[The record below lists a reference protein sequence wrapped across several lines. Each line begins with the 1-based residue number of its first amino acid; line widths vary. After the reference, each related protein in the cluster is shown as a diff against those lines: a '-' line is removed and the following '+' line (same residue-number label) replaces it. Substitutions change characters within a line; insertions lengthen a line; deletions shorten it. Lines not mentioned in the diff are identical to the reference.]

1 MRDLGSAKM
10 AGRIRLRESRTPTFR
25 VGATRAPTFF
35 QKSPPVSQAGCR
47 SLLLAAQ
54 TQLLD
59 QGLVTPG
66 VVTPEIVQQ
75 PSPLAHQL
83 EQAPTRVMILLVRL
97 EMLGEFVD
105 PFGQDRDLDLR
116 RAGIRLVGPEVL
128 DDLSLAFSGN
138 QGRVSLRASRIAS
151 AQSSSGDP
159 TQSMRSL

>member
-10 AGRIRLRESRTPTFR
+10 DGRIQLRESRTPTFR
-25 VGATRAPTFF
+25 VGATRAPTSIRYF
-35 QKSPPVSQAGCR
+35 QVSPPVPQAGCR

-66 VVTPEIVQQ
+66 VATPEIIQQ

-83 EQAPTRVMILLVRL
+83 EQATTRVMILLVRL

-138 QGRVSLRASRIAS
+138 QGRCVPSRFSNRIGS
-151 AQSSSGDP
+151 QFLG
-159 TQSMRSL
+159 